1 LAMTKLLSEYRYDR
15 MALSTKGI
23 SLGEEF
29 AGSHERIGE
38 RGYRGMREPT
48 QRNQGNILGSSV
60 DIYLL

>member
-1 LAMTKLLSEYRYDR
+1 

-23 SLGEEF
+23 SLGEEY